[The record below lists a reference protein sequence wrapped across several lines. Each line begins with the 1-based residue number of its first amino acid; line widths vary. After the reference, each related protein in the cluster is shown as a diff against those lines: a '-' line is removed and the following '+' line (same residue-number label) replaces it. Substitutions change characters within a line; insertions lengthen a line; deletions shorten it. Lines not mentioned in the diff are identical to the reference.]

1 MKTKLIRLGSL
12 ITLYNGIYAIVYG
25 VLILIFSRVIIAE
38 YFRKN
43 PIPWSL
49 FTVNFNYPAKL
60 YYSLMFTDA
69 FLLISLGIFIIY
81 LSYFILKRKD
91 KLAWLVLFPAGII
104 SWAGLFI
111 VNIIMGSLIITVL
124 SFIGWVSFV
133 IGMVVPLKYYI
144 QKEYSGFS

>member
-1 MKTKLIRLGSL
+1 MIC
-12 ITLYNGIYAIVYG
+12 LYNGIYAIVYG
-25 VLILIFSRVIIAE
+25 ILMLIFSRMIIAE

-60 YYSLMFTDA
+60 YYSLMFTHG

-91 KLAWLVLFPAGII
+91 KLAWIVLFSGGII
-104 SWAGLFI
+104 SWASLFI
-111 VNIIMGSLIITVL
+111 VHIIMGSLIITIL
-124 SFIGWVSFV
+124 SFIGWVSFIIGVV
-133 IGMVVPLKYYI
+133 IPVNYYLKKRYH
-144 QKEYSGFS
+144 EL

>member
-1 MKTKLIRLGSL
+1 MKTRLIRLGSL

-25 VLILIFSRVIIAE
+25 ILILIFSKIIIAE

-49 FTVNFNYPAKL
+49 FTVNFQYPAKL

-91 KLAWLVLFPAGII
+91 KLSWIILFLAGII
-104 SWAGLFI
+104 SWGGLFI
-111 VNIIMGSLIITVL
+111 VHIIMGSLIITIL
-124 SFIGWVSFV
+124 SFIGWVSFAA
-133 IGMVVPLKYYI
+133 GMIIPIKYYI
-144 QKEYSGFS
+144 HKEYAGL

>member
-1 MKTKLIRLGSL
+1 MKTRLIRLGSL

-25 VLILIFSRVIIAE
+25 ILILIFSKIIIAE

-49 FTVNFNYPAKL
+49 FTVNFQYPAKL

-91 KLAWLVLFPAGII
+91 KLSWIILFLAGII
-104 SWAGLFI
+104 SWGGLFI
-111 VNIIMGSLIITVL
+111 VHIIMGSLIITIL
-124 SFIGWVSFV
+124 SFIGWVSFAV
-133 IGMVVPLKYYI
+133 GMIIPIKYYI
-144 QKEYSGFS
+144 YKEYTGL